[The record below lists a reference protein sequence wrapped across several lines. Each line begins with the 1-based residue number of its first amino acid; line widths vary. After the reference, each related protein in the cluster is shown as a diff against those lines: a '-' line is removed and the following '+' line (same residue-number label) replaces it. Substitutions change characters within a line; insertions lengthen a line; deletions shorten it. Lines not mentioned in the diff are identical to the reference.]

1 MNIHAPY
8 ADAQLIIF
16 DWDGTLFDSTG
27 IIGHSLQQACMALNL
42 ATPSVFEAQQV
53 IGLGFNEAI
62 EQLVGAITP
71 EQMTEF
77 MAVYRRSYF
86 ASENLVTLFAGI
98 HELLTQLKLQ
108 GKHLAIATGK
118 SRAGLDRVLQ
128 HNPEFRQHF
137 ISSRT
142 ADETQSKPHPQMLF
156 ELLAEL
162 DLPANQAV
170 MVGDTTYDIEMAH
183 GAQMPNIGV
192 TYGAHNVDTLL
203 SARPTHLVHDVTQLG
218 LLLGVRV

>member
-1 MNIHAPY
+1 
-8 ADAQLIIF
+8 
-16 DWDGTLFDSTG
+16 
-27 IIGHSLQQACMALNL
+27 
-42 ATPSVFEAQQV
+42 
-53 IGLGFNEAI
+53 
-62 EQLVGAITP
+62 
-71 EQMTEF
+71 
-77 MAVYRRSYF
+77 
-86 ASENLVTLFAGI
+86 
-98 HELLTQLKLQ
+98 
-108 GKHLAIATGK
+108 
-118 SRAGLDRVLQ
+118 
-128 HNPEFRQHF
+128 
-137 ISSRT
+137 
-142 ADETQSKPHPQMLF
+142 MLF